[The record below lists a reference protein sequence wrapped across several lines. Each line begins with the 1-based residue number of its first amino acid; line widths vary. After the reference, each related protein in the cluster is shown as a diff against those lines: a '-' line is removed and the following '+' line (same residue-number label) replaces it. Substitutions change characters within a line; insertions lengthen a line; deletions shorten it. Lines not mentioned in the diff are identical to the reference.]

1 MPFKI
6 NISDKHGRTF
16 HLEMESE
23 GLVSKSLHEK
33 IKGSDISPELHDYEF
48 EITGASDK
56 SGFPAMKEID
66 GIMLN
71 RVLIGY
77 GIGMKKRPKR
87 EGKKKRSN
95 FKPSGLR
102 MRKTARGK
110 IISPEIIQVNLKVLK
125 EGAKKLNEIFPEQ
138 NQKKEEKKAEAK
150 PEVA

>member
-1 MPFKI
+1 
-6 NISDKHGRTF
+6 
-16 HLEMESE
+16 
-23 GLVSKSLHEK
+23 
-33 IKGSDISPELHDYEF
+33 
-48 EITGASDK
+48 
-56 SGFPAMKEID
+56 MKEID

-125 EGAKKLNEIFPEQ
+125 EGAKKLSEIFIYKWPVLRWSS
-138 NQKKEEKKAEAK
+138 KMIHSS
-150 PEVA
+150 

>member
-1 MPFKI
+1 MPLKI
-6 NISDKHGRTF
+6 NISEKNGKTH
-16 HLEMESE
+16 HLDLESE
-23 GLVSKSLHEK
+23 NLFMKTINEK
-33 IKGSDISPELHDYEF
+33 IKGSDISSELHDYEF

-95 FKPSGLR
+95 FKPNGLR

-110 IISPEIIQVNLKVLK
+110 IISPEIVQINLKVLK
-125 EGAKKLNEIFPEQ
+125 EGAKKLSEIFPEQ

-150 PEVA
+150 PVI

>member
-1 MPFKI
+1 MPFRI
-6 NISDKHGRTF
+6 NISEKKGKTY
-16 HLEMESE
+16 HLETESE
-23 GLVSKSLHEK
+23 NLVAKIISEK
-33 IKGSDISPELHDYEF
+33 IKGSDISPELHDYEL

-110 IISPEIIQVNLKVLK
+110 IISPEIVQINLK
-125 EGAKKLNEIFPEQ
+125 
-138 NQKKEEKKAEAK
+138 
-150 PEVA
+150 

>member
-1 MPFKI
+1 MPLKI
-6 NISDKHGRTF
+6 NISEKNGKTH
-16 HLEMESE
+16 HLDLESE
-23 GLVSKSLHEK
+23 NLFMKTINEK
-33 IKGSDISPELHDYEF
+33 IKGSDISSELHDYEF

-110 IISPEIIQVNLKVLK
+110 IISPEIVQINLKVLK
-125 EGAKKLNEIFPEQ
+125 EGAKKLSEIFPEQ

-150 PEVA
+150 PVI

>member
-6 NISDKHGRTF
+6 NISEKNGKTH
-16 HLEMESE
+16 HLDLESE
-23 GLVSKSLHEK
+23 NLFMKTINEK
-33 IKGSDISPELHDYEF
+33 IKGSDISSELHDYEF

-125 EGAKKLNEIFPEQ
+125 EGAKKLSEIFPEQ

-150 PEVA
+150 PVI